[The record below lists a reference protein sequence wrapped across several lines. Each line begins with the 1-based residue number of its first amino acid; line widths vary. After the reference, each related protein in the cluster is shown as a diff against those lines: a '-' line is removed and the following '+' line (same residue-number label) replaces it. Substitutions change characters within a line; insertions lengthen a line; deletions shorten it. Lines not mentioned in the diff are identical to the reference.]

1 MTRLAKLGFIN
12 TSRTSQPVRRRI
24 RSRGVPTALA
34 GAEVFCT
41 SEREEA
47 ETLVGFL
54 LGQHRLAV
62 LDGSTSEPFQASM
75 HAIRLRDVT
84 LAYLD
89 YHHAARLDFAS
100 TGDHYSVLMPTNG
113 LMECRYDGAPVTGLT
128 YQGIVVNPRTN
139 LKLDLAFDTP
149 LLIVRIEVPALHRQL
164 ARMLGRSVDKPVRFD
179 AEMLLTEDPAVR
191 WHGAIQLLS
200 SEVMTPQSLIQQ
212 GIGAG
217 PIEELVIS
225 SLLWVQG
232 SNWHHELSDV
242 SQTGGRAAVRAA
254 VNYIEE
260 HLADPITLRDI
271 ARHTNRSVRSIQQAF
286 HDDLRTTPMNY
297 VRDRRLERARNQ
309 LADALPKDGVTV
321 TDVAERWGFNHLGNF
336 SAAYRKRF
344 GETPSQTLRR

>member
-1 MTRLAKLGFIN
+1 M
-12 TSRTSQPVRRRI
+12 PVRRRI
-24 RSRGVPTALA
+24 RSRGVPTALS
-34 GAEVFCT
+34 GAEIFCT
-41 SEREEA
+41 SDREEA
-47 ETLVGFL
+47 ETLAGYL
-54 LGQHRLAV
+54 LGAHRLAV
-62 LDGSTSEPFQASM
+62 LDGSTTEPFQASL

-89 YHHAARLDFAS
+89 YHHAARLDFAA
-100 TGDHYSVLMPTNG
+100 TGDHYTVLMPTTG
-113 LMECRYDGAPVTGLT
+113 LMECRYDGRPVTGLT
-128 YQGIVVNPRTN
+128 YQAVVVNPRTN
-139 LKLDLAFDTP
+139 LKLDLAYDTP
-149 LLIVRIEVPALHRQL
+149 LLIVRIEVPALVRQL
-164 ARMLGRSVDKPVRFD
+164 TRMLGRSVDKAVRF
-179 AEMLLTEDPAVR
+179 APEMLLTTDPAVR

-225 SLLWVQG
+225 SLLWVQD
-232 SNWHHELSDV
+232 SNMHEDLTDV

-271 ARHTNRSVRSIQQAF
+271 AMHTNRSVRSIQQAF
-286 HDDLRTTPMNY
+286 HDDLHTTPMNY

-309 LADALPKDGVTV
+309 LADAVPSDGVTV

-336 SAAYRKRF
+336 SASYRRRF
-344 GETPSQTLRR
+344 GESPSQTLRR

>member
-1 MTRLAKLGFIN
+1 M
-12 TSRTSQPVRRRI
+12 PVRRRI

-41 SEREEA
+41 SDREEA
-47 ETLVGFL
+47 ETLAGYL
-54 LGQHRLAV
+54 LGPHRLTV
-62 LDGSTSEPFQASM
+62 LAGSTSEPFQASL
-75 HAIRLRDVT
+75 HAVRLRDVT

-89 YHHAARLDFAS
+89 YQHAARLDFGA
-100 TGDHYSVLMPTNG
+100 TGEHYTVLMPTTG
-113 LMECRYDGAPVTGLT
+113 QMECLYDGKHVTGLT
-128 YQGIVVNPRTN
+128 YQAIVANPRTN
-139 LKLDLAFDTP
+139 LKLELAYDTP
-149 LLIVRIEVPALHRQL
+149 LLIVRIEIPALRRQL
-164 ARMLGRSVDKPVRFD
+164 SRMLGRSFDKPVRF
-179 AEMLLTEDPAVR
+179 APEMLLTTDPAVR

-200 SEVMTPQSLIQQ
+200 SEVITPQSLIQQ

-225 SLLWVQG
+225 SLLWVQD
-232 SNWHHELSDV
+232 SNVHHDLTDV

-260 HLADPITLRDI
+260 HLADPLTLRDI
-271 ARHTNRSVRSIQQAF
+271 AIHTNRSVRSIQQAF

-309 LADALPKDGVTV
+309 LADALPRDGVTV

-336 SAAYRKRF
+336 SAAYRRRF
-344 GETPSQTLRR
+344 GESPSQTLRR